1 MFGDITDLITSHS
14 DQVNKLKAIKDT
26 LKRFDSIK
34 GKSQL
39 HYTKLFND
47 LKEIVDITEE

>member
-1 MFGDITDLITSHS
+1 MFGDITSHS
-14 DQVNKLKAIKDT
+14 DQVNMLNDIKDK
-26 LKRFDSIK
+26 LKRFDKIK

-47 LKEIVDITEE
+47 LKEIIDITDE